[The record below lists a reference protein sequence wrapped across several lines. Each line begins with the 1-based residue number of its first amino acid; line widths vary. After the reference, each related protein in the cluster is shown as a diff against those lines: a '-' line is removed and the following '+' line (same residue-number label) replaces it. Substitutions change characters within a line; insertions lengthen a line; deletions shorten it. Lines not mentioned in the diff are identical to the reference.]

1 MKKLLISRILA
12 CLIFL
17 TIWGSKTYAQG
28 STSSI
33 DAGTET
39 FKITSNTR
47 INSQKTEYQYYASAN
62 ISLFIGADEV
72 WKNDEIY
79 SGKYY
84 LSSGGNMGIKQ
95 DGNPKKQTKAG
106 YYKAE
111 QTNDNKSAC
120 IALPNTG
127 NYFHFLFHTK
137 GKITLAFNVKY
148 KIDPAKPDEKN
159 QKDLYVAKATNETV
173 TVVEKNNKKNNYYT
187 TRRGITPSSIKVT
200 TTENTETTE
209 TKIDP
214 QESDDNKYFKIRA
227 VGGDHPMVIK
237 FDAEA
242 GDEYCIWMSSAEEFA
257 LGGFTFNVD
266 DSQRFTPWTPVVHR
280 QIEFG
285 KSPKDMEN
293 ADAKAPSGVEDI
305 TFMYGGW
312 TNHTNAV
319 KAATWNADNSTW
331 GFNDNGTENTTY
343 TIDGNEKTDEW
354 AKVKAESETTEKLVT
369 LDGYGK
375 FTAGC
380 GQVPT
385 DQYGN
390 AYNPPATSAAP
401 SVANIPCRGTYYK
414 FEPAKD
420 GTLNV
425 YVRQAAN
432 SPLYLVDETG
442 KPQKSID
449 YKAGNDATFTEG
461 ADASYTINKLAA
473 CRYGFDVKAGKT
485 YVLFQNNA
493 TLGFYGFTF
502 GASSTEATNVSISQT
517 NGYTYEAKNNAT
529 VTLTKPLTANVWNT
543 ICLPFSMT
551 EQQVRN
557 AFGENARIA
566 EFKKVEESGNKEVAL
581 FGMHYYQL
589 ITAGKPCL
597 IKPSKVSDNYT
608 ITGVTIDAK
617 EALTVTDSN
626 KKFDFVGT
634 YATTSMPVN
643 SHFLGSNNGKLYYI
657 TAAKDISGLK
667 AFLKPAENNS
677 GAKLS
682 IAFDSTD
689 NDQDNNT
696 TGIEAIKDYTDQDAA
711 NSSANKGIYNINGQF
726 MGTNP
731 AILPQGI
738 YVKNG
743 KKFIVK

>member
-1 MKKLLISRILA
+1 MKRLLTSRILA

-28 STSSI
+28 GISSHT
-33 DAGTET
+33 AGTET

-47 INSQKTEYQYYASAN
+47 INSQSTEYQYYASAN
-62 ISLFIGADEV
+62 ISLFIGAKEV
-72 WKNDEIY
+72 WKEPKLIGD
-79 SGKYY
+79 SYY
-84 LSSGGNMGIKQ
+84 LSSKGNPGIK
-95 DGNPKKQTKAG
+95 P
-106 YYKAE
+106 
-111 QTNDNKSAC
+111 NDNAGKQIDAEFKGSQNC

-137 GKITLAFNVKY
+137 GKIILAFNVNYANPGNKY
-148 KIDPAKPDEKN
+148 
-159 QKDLYVAKATNETV
+159 LYVEKATNETV
-173 TVVEKNNKKNNYYT
+173 TIVDNNKNYT
-187 TRRGITPSSIKVT
+187 TTKGITTANTKATST
-200 TTENTETTE
+200 TTGITIT
-209 TKIDP
+209 DL
-214 QESDDNKYFKIRA
+214 QSGDNRYF
-227 VGGDHPMVIK
+227 MVNAPAGNNSLIIEIV
-237 FDAEA
+237 AEA
-242 GDEYCIWMSSAEEFA
+242 GEEYYIWMPSAENFA
-257 LGGFTFNVD
+257 LGGFTFDVD
-266 DSQRFTPWTPVVHR
+266 ESQRFTPWTPVVHR

-293 ADAKAPSGVEDI
+293 ADRNAPSGVEDI

-312 TNHTNAV
+312 TNHPNAV
-319 KAATWNADNSTW
+319 KAATWDEANKTW
-331 GFNDNGTENTTY
+331 GFNDNGTKNTKY
-343 TIDGNEKTDEW
+343 TINDNEKTDKWED
-354 AKVKAESETTEKLVT
+354 VKAESATTEQLFT
-369 LDGYGK
+369 LDGYAK

-390 AYNPPATSAAP
+390 IYTPTTSAAP

-432 SPLYLVDETG
+432 SPLFLVDETG

-449 YKAGNDATFTEG
+449 YKAGNDANFTEG
-461 ADASYTINKLAA
+461 NDASYSIDKLAA
-473 CRYGFDVKAGKT
+473 CRYGFEVQAGKT

-493 TLGFYGFTF
+493 MLGFYGFTF
-502 GASSTEATNVSISQT
+502 GASSTEATNVSISQKD
-517 NGYTYEAKNNAT
+517 GYTYEVKNNAT
-529 VTLTKPLTANVWNT
+529 VTLTKPLQANVWNA

-566 EFKKVEESGNKEVAL
+566 EFKKVDESGKKAVAS

-597 IKPSKVSDNYT
+597 IKPSQVNENDTYT
-608 ITGVTIDAK
+608 IKGVTIDA
-617 EALTVTDSN
+617 EQALTIADSN

-634 YATTSMPVN
+634 YAPTTMPAN
-643 SHFLGSNNGKLYYI
+643 SHFLGSNDGKLYYI
-657 TAAKDISGLK
+657 TADKEISGLK
-667 AFLKPAENNS
+667 AFFQPVSTSN
-677 GAKLS
+677 AKLS

-689 NDQDNNT
+689 NDFDNNT
-696 TGIEAIKDYTDQDAA
+696 TGIEAIKDYMDQDAA

>member
-1 MKKLLISRILA
+1 MKRLFTSRILT

-28 STSSI
+28 SISSYT
-33 DAGTET
+33 AGTET
-39 FKITSNTR
+39 FEITSNTR
-47 INSQKTEYQYYASAN
+47 IPKQSTEYQYYASAN

-72 WKNDEIY
+72 WKNDEI

-84 LSSGGNMGIKQ
+84 LSSGGNMGIRQ
-95 DGNPKKQTKAG
+95 DENPKKQTDAG
-106 YYKAE
+106 FYDAVDTK
-111 QTNDNKSAC
+111 DKSAC

-137 GKITLAFNVKY
+137 GKIKLAFNVKY
-148 KIDPAKPDEKN
+148 KFDPTKPDEIN
-159 QKDLYVAKATNETV
+159 QKYLYVEKATNETV
-173 TVVEKNNKKNNYYT
+173 TVIKKGKNYT
-187 TRRGITPSSIKVT
+187 TRRGITPSSINVT
-200 TTENTETTE
+200 ATTTE
-209 TKIDP
+209 TKIEP
-214 QESDDNKYFKIRA
+214 LESDDNKYFKIRA
-227 VGGDHPMVIK
+227 VGGDHPMEIE

-242 GDEYCIWMSSAEEFA
+242 DDEYCIWMSSAEEFA
-257 LGGFTFNVD
+257 LGGFTFKVD

-280 QIEFG
+280 QIESG

-293 ADAKAPSGVEDI
+293 ADRNAPSGVEDI

-312 TNHTNAV
+312 TNHPNAV
-319 KAATWNADNSTW
+319 KAATWDEANKTW
-331 GFNDNGTENTTY
+331 GFNDNGTKNTKY
-343 TIDGNEKTDEW
+343 TINDNEKTDKWED
-354 AKVKAESETTEKLVT
+354 VKAESATTEQLFT
-369 LDGYGK
+369 LDGYAK

-390 AYNPPATSAAP
+390 IYTPTTSAVP

-432 SPLYLVDETG
+432 SPLFLVDETG

-449 YKAGNDATFTEG
+449 YKAGNDAKFTEG
-461 ADASYTINKLAA
+461 TDASYIIDKLAA
-473 CRYGFDVKAGKT
+473 CRYGFEVQAGKT

-493 TLGFYGFTF
+493 MLGFYGFTF
-502 GASSTEATNVSISQT
+502 GASSTEETNVSISQAD
-517 NGYTYEAKNNAT
+517 GYTYEAKNNAT
-529 VTLTKPLTANVWNT
+529 VTLTKPLKANVWNA

-551 EQQVRN
+551 EQQVRS
-557 AFGENARIA
+557 AFGEDTRIA
-566 EFKKVEESGNKEVAL
+566 EFKKVDESGKKTVAS

-597 IKPSKVSDNYT
+597 IKPSRVNENDTYT
-608 ITGVTIDAK
+608 IKGVTIDAEK
-617 EALTVTDSN
+617 ALTIADYN
-626 KKFDFVGT
+626 NLFDFVGT
-634 YATTSMPVN
+634 YARTTMPVN
-643 SHFLGSNNGKLYYI
+643 SHFLGSNDGKLYYI
-657 TAAKDISGLK
+657 TADKEISGLK
-667 AFLKPAENNS
+667 AFFQPVSTSN
-677 GAKLS
+677 AKLS

-689 NDQDNNT
+689 NDFDNNT
-696 TGIEAIKDYTDQDAA
+696 TGIEAIKDYMDQDAA

>member
-1 MKKLLISRILA
+1 MKRLLTSRILA

-28 STSSI
+28 SISSYT
-33 DAGTET
+33 AGTET
-39 FKITSNTR
+39 FEITSNTS
-47 INSQKTEYQYYASAN
+47 IPKQSTEYQYYASAN

-72 WKNDEIY
+72 WEDPKPIG
-79 SGKYY
+79 GKYY
-84 LSSGGNMGIKQ
+84 LHSQGGPGILPDGSSNKNQ
-95 DGNPKKQTKAG
+95 KDAG
-106 YYKAE
+106 YYEAKN
-111 QTNDNKSAC
+111 TTGNSAC

-137 GKITLAFNVKY
+137 GKIKLAFNVNYANPGNKY
-148 KIDPAKPDEKN
+148 LYIEKP
-159 QKDLYVAKATNETV
+159 T
-173 TVVEKNNKKNNYYT
+173 KNNVTLTNKGNNNTTYT
-187 TRRGITPSSIKVT
+187 TKIGISSEKTQVSSIGT
-200 TTENTETTE
+200 TITEL
-209 TKIDP
+209 
-214 QESDDNKYFKIRA
+214 QSGGDNRYFKINA
-227 VGGDHPMVIK
+227 SAGDHSMDIVI
-237 FDAEA
+237 DAEA
-242 GDEYCIWMSSAEEFA
+242 GEEYYIWMYKAEEFA
-257 LGGFTFNVD
+257 LGGFTFEVD
-266 DSQRFTPWTPVVHR
+266 DSQRFTPWKPVVHR
-280 QIEFG
+280 QIEYG
-285 KSPKDMEN
+285 RSPENMKD
-293 ADAKAPSGVEDI
+293 ADANAPSGVEDI

-312 TNHTNAV
+312 TNHPNAV
-319 KAATWNADNSTW
+319 KAATWDEVKKTW
-331 GFNDNGTENTTY
+331 GFNDNGNENTKY
-343 TIDGNEKTDEW
+343 TINGNEKTDNWEE
-354 AKVKAESETTEKLVT
+354 VKAESETTEKLVT

-390 AYNPPATSAAP
+390 AYTPTTSAAP

-432 SPLYLVDETG
+432 NPLFLVDETG

-449 YKAGNDATFTEG
+449 YKAGNDANFTEG
-461 ADASYTINKLAA
+461 NDASYTIDKLAA
-473 CRYGFDVKAGKT
+473 CRYGFNVQAGKT
-485 YVLFQNNA
+485 YVLFQNNE

-502 GASSTEATNVSISQT
+502 GASSTEETNVSISQT
-517 NGYTYEAKNNAT
+517 DGYKYEAKNNAT
-529 VTLTKPLTANVWNT
+529 VTLTKPLTANVWNA

-557 AFGENARIA
+557 AFGKEARIA
-566 EFKKVEESGNKEVAL
+566 EFKKVDESGKKAVAS

-597 IKPSKVSDNYT
+597 IKPSQVNENDTYT
-608 ITGVTIDAK
+608 IKGVTIDA
-617 EALTVTDSN
+617 ENALTIADSN
-626 KKFDFVGT
+626 KKFNFVGT
-634 YATTSMPVN
+634 YAPTTMPVN
-643 SHFLGSNNGKLYYI
+643 SHFLGSNDGKLYYI
-657 TAAKDISGLK
+657 TADKDISGLK
-667 AFLKPAENNS
+667 AFFKPVSTSN
-677 GAKLS
+677 AKLS

-689 NDQDNNT
+689 NDFDNNT
-696 TGIEAIKDYTDQDAA
+696 TGIEAIKDYMDQDAA

>member
-1 MKKLLISRILA
+1 MKRLLTTSRILA

-17 TIWGSKTYAQG
+17 TIWGSKTYAQ
-28 STSSI
+28 SSI
-33 DAGTET
+33 SSYTAGTET
-39 FKITSNTR
+39 FEITSNTS
-47 INSQKTEYQYYASAN
+47 IPKQSTEYQYYASAN

-72 WKNDEIY
+72 WENDEIN
-79 SGKYY
+79 SKYY
-84 LSSGGNMGIKQ
+84 LSSGGNMGIRQ
-95 DGNPKKQTKAG
+95 DINPKKQTDAG
-106 YYKAE
+106 YYGAE
-111 QTNDNKSAC
+111 DTKENLAC

-137 GKITLAFNVKY
+137 GKIRLAFNVKY
-148 KIDPAKPDEKN
+148 KINPAKPDEIN
-159 QKDLYVAKATNETV
+159 QKNLYVAKATTKPV
-173 TVVEKNNKKNNYYT
+173 TVVYKGNDYT

-200 TTENTETTE
+200 TTENTETTG
-209 TKIDP
+209 TKIEP
-214 QESDDNKYFKIRA
+214 QKSDDNKYFKIRA
-227 VGGDHPMVIK
+227 VGGYHPMDIE

-257 LGGFTFNVD
+257 LGGFTFDVD
-266 DSQRFTPWTPVVHR
+266 ESQLFTPWKPVVHR
-280 QIEFG
+280 QIEFE
-285 KSPKDMEN
+285 KSPENMKD

-312 TNHTNAV
+312 TNHPNAV
-319 KAATWNADNSTW
+319 KAATWDANNKTW
-331 GFNDNGTENTTY
+331 GFNDNGTDKTTY
-343 TIDGNEKTDEW
+343 TINNEKKIDKWEE
-354 AKVKAESETTEKLVT
+354 VKAESETTEHLVT
-369 LDGYGK
+369 LDSYAK

-390 AYNPPATSAAP
+390 AYTPATSAAP
-401 SVANIPCRGTYYK
+401 NVANIPCRGTYYK

-449 YKAGNDATFTEG
+449 YKAGNDAKFTEG
-461 ADASYTINKLAA
+461 TDASYIIDKLAA

-485 YVLFQNNA
+485 YVLFQNNE

-502 GASSTEATNVSISQT
+502 GASSTEATYVSISQN

-529 VTLTKPLTANVWNT
+529 VTLIKPLKANVWNA

-557 AFGENARIA
+557 AFGEDVRIA
-566 EFKKVEESGNKEVAL
+566 EFKKTDESNKKAVAS

-597 IKPSKVSDNYT
+597 IKPSQVNNTYT
-608 ITGVTIDAK
+608 IKGVTIDA
-617 EALTVTDSN
+617 EQALTIADSN

-634 YATTSMPVN
+634 YAPTTMPAN
-643 SHFLGSNNGKLYYI
+643 SHFLGSNDGKLYYI
-657 TAAKDISGLK
+657 TADKEISGLK
-667 AFLKPAENNS
+667 AFFQPVSTSN
-677 GAKLS
+677 AKLS

-689 NDQDNNT
+689 NDFDNNT
-696 TGIEAIKDYTDQDAA
+696 TGIEAIKDYTEQDAA

>member
-1 MKKLLISRILA
+1 MKRLLTTSRILA

-28 STSSI
+28 STSSY

-39 FKITSNTR
+39 FEITSNTK
-47 INSQKTEYQYYASAN
+47 INSGKTEYQYYASAN

-72 WKNDEIY
+72 WKNEQIF

-84 LSSGGNMGIKQ
+84 LSSGGNMGIRQ
-95 DGNPKKQTKAG
+95 DGNPKRQTDAG
-106 YYKAE
+106 YYEAE
-111 QTNDNKSAC
+111 KTTGNSAC

-137 GKITLAFNVKY
+137 GKIKLAFNVKY
-148 KIDPAKPDEKN
+148 KFDSTKPDEIN
-159 QKDLYVAKATNETV
+159 QKYLYVEKATNEAV
-173 TVVEKNNKKNNYYT
+173 TVYDKNKKNTYT
-187 TRRGITPSSIKVT
+187 TRRGKTPTSINVTAT
-200 TTENTETTE
+200 TTETTTETTIE
-209 TKIDP
+209 P
-214 QESDDNKYFKIRA
+214 QESGDNKYFKIIG
-227 VGGDHPMVIK
+227 VGGDHPMVIE

-257 LGGFTFNVD
+257 LGGFTFEVD
-266 DSQRFTPWTPVVHR
+266 DSQLFTPWKPVVHR

-285 KSPKDMEN
+285 KSPKEMEIEDGN
-293 ADAKAPSGVEDI
+293 APSGVEDI

-312 TNHTNAV
+312 TNHPNAV
-319 KAATWNADNSTW
+319 KAATWDANNKTW
-331 GFNDNGTENTTY
+331 GFNDNGTDKTTY
-343 TIDGNEKTDEW
+343 TINNEKKIDKWEE
-354 AKVKAESETTEKLVT
+354 VKAESETTEHLVT
-369 LDGYGK
+369 LDGYAK
-375 FTAGC
+375 FTPGC

-390 AYNPPATSAAP
+390 TYDPTTTSSAVP

-425 YVRQAAN
+425 YVRQAAD

-442 KPQKSID
+442 KPQKSTD

-461 ADASYTINKLAA
+461 TDASYVINKLAA

-485 YVLFQNNA
+485 YVLFQNNE

-502 GASSTEATNVSISQT
+502 GASSTEATNVSISQN

-529 VTLTKPLTANVWNT
+529 VTLTKPLKAGVWNA

-557 AFGENARIA
+557 AFGEKVRIA
-566 EFKKVEESGNKEVAL
+566 EFKKVDESGKKAVAS

-597 IKPSKVSDNYT
+597 IKPSQVSDTYT
-608 ITGVTIDAK
+608 ISGVTIDAEK
-617 EALTVTDSN
+617 ALTIVDSN

-643 SHFLGSNNGKLYYI
+643 SHFLGSNDGKLYYI
-657 TAAKDISGLK
+657 TANKEISGLK

-682 IAFDSTD
+682 IAFDSTV

-696 TGIEAIKDYTDQDAA
+696 TGIEAIKDYTEQDAA

-743 KKFIVK
+743 KKFIIK

>member
-1 MKKLLISRILA
+1 MKRLLTTSRILA

-17 TIWGSKTYAQG
+17 TILGSKTYAQG
-28 STSSI
+28 SISSYT
-33 DAGTET
+33 AGTET
-39 FKITSNTR
+39 FEITSNTS
-47 INSQKTEYQYYASAN
+47 IPKQSTEYQYYASAN
-62 ISLFIGADEV
+62 ISLFIGANEV
-72 WKNDEIY
+72 WEDPKPIG
-79 SGKYY
+79 GKYY
-84 LSSGGNMGIKQ
+84 LNSQGNPGIQQ
-95 DGNPKKQTKAG
+95 DGSSNNNQQIDAGFDKTK
-106 YYKAE
+106 
-111 QTNDNKSAC
+111 SC

-137 GKITLAFNVKY
+137 GKIKLAFNVNYANQTNKY
-148 KIDPAKPDEKN
+148 LYIEKP
-159 QKDLYVAKATNETV
+159 T
-173 TVVEKNNKKNNYYT
+173 KNNVTLTNKGNNYT
-187 TRRGITPSSIKVT
+187 TKIGISSEKTKVT
-200 TTENTETTE
+200 STGTTITE
-209 TKIDP
+209 P
-214 QESDDNKYFKIRA
+214 QSGDNRYFKINA
-227 VGGDHPMVIK
+227 SAGDHSILIEI
-237 FDAEA
+237 DAEA
-242 GDEYCIWMSSAEEFA
+242 GEEYYIWMYKAEKFA
-257 LGGFTFNVD
+257 LGGFTFDVD
-266 DSQRFTPWTPVVHR
+266 ESQLFTPWKPVVHR
-280 QIEFG
+280 QIEYG
-285 KSPKDMEN
+285 KSPANMKN
-293 ADAKAPSGVEDI
+293 ADGNAPSGVKDI

-312 TNHTNAV
+312 TNHPNAV
-319 KAATWNADNSTW
+319 RAATWDEANKTW
-331 GFNDNGTENTTY
+331 GFNDNGTDNTKY
-343 TIDGNEKTDEW
+343 TINGNEKTDNWEE
-354 AKVKAESETTEKLVT
+354 VKAESETTDKLVT
-369 LDGYGK
+369 LDGYTK
-375 FTAGC
+375 FTSGC

-385 DQYGN
+385 DQYGK
-390 AYNPPATSAAP
+390 AFDPTQTSSATP

-425 YVRQAAN
+425 YVRQAAD

-449 YKAGNDATFTEG
+449 YKAGNDATFKEG
-461 ADASYTINKLAA
+461 TDASYTINKLAA

-485 YVLFQNNA
+485 YVLFQNNE

-502 GASSTEATNVSISQT
+502 GASSTEATNVSISQN
-517 NGYTYEAKNNAT
+517 NGYTYEAKNNAK
-529 VTLTKPLTANVWNT
+529 VTLTKPLKANEWNA

-557 AFGENARIA
+557 AFGEDARIA
-566 EFKKVEESGNKEVAL
+566 EFKKVEESGKKDVAL

-608 ITGVTIDAK
+608 ITGVTIDTEK
-617 EALTVTDSN
+617 ALTVTDSN

-634 YATTSMPVN
+634 YAPTTMPTN
-643 SHFLGSNNGKLYYI
+643 SHFLGSNDGKLYYI
-657 TAAKDISGLK
+657 TTAKNISGLK
-667 AFLKPAENNS
+667 AFLKPVENNS

-682 IAFDSTD
+682 IAFDSTV

-696 TGIEAIKDYTDQDAA
+696 TGIEAIKDYTEQDAA

>member
-1 MKKLLISRILA
+1 MKRLFTSRILA

-28 STSSI
+28 SISSYT
-33 DAGTET
+33 AGTET
-39 FKITSNTR
+39 FEITSNTK
-47 INSQKTEYQYYASAN
+47 INSQETEYQYYASAN
-62 ISLFIGADEV
+62 ISLFIGAKEV
-72 WKNDEIY
+72 WKEPKKIGD
-79 SGKYY
+79 SYY
-84 LSSGGNMGIKQ
+84 LSSKGNPGIKP
-95 DGNPKKQTKAG
+95 DDNGKEID
-106 YYKAE
+106 AE
-111 QTNDNKSAC
+111 FKESQNC

-137 GKITLAFNVKY
+137 GNIKLAFNVKY
-148 KIDPAKPDEKN
+148 AKAGNKY
-159 QKDLYVAKATNETV
+159 LYVEKATNETV
-173 TVVEKNNKKNNYYT
+173 TIVDNNNNYT
-187 TRRGITPSSIKVT
+187 TTKGITTSPEKTKASPT
-200 TTENTETTE
+200 TSGITITNVRSENNRYFQVNA
-209 TKIDP
+209 P
-214 QESDDNKYFKIRA
+214 VGDNSLLIE
-227 VGGDHPMVIK
+227 I
-237 FDAEA
+237 DAEA
-242 GDEYCIWMSSAEEFA
+242 GEEYYIWMPSAENFA
-257 LGGFTFNVD
+257 LGGFTFDVD
-266 DSQRFTPWTPVVHR
+266 KSQLFTPWKPVVHR
-280 QIEFG
+280 QIEYG
-285 KSPKDMEN
+285 KSPENMKD

-319 KAATWNADNSTW
+319 EAATWNDTKKTW
-331 GFNDNGTENTTY
+331 GFNENGTANTTY
-343 TIDGNEKTDEW
+343 TINNEQKIDKWET
-354 AKVKAESETTEKLVT
+354 VKAESETTT

-385 DQYGN
+385 DQYGK
-390 AYNPPATSAAP
+390 AFNPTRTSSTVP

-425 YVRQAAN
+425 YVRQAAD
-432 SPLYLVDETG
+432 SPLFLVDETG
-442 KPQKSID
+442 KPQKSTD
-449 YKAGNDATFTEG
+449 YKAGNDAKFTEG
-461 ADASYTINKLAA
+461 SDASYTIDKLAA

-485 YVLFQNNA
+485 YVLFQNNE

-502 GASSTEATNVSISQT
+502 GASSTEATNVSISQKN

-529 VTLTKPLTANVWNT
+529 VTLTKPLKEKVWNA

-557 AFGENARIA
+557 AFGEDARIA
-566 EFKKVEESGNKEVAL
+566 EFKKVEESGKKAL

-597 IKPSKVSDNYT
+597 IKPSRVNENDTYT
-608 ITGVTIDAK
+608 IKGVTIDAEK
-617 EALTVTDSN
+617 ALTIADYN
-626 KKFDFVGT
+626 NLFDFVGT
-634 YATTSMPVN
+634 YARTTMPVN
-643 SHFLGSNNGKLYYI
+643 SHFLGSNDGKLYYI
-657 TAAKDISGLK
+657 TANKEISGLK
-667 AFLKPAENNS
+667 AFFQPVSTSN
-677 GAKLS
+677 AKLS

-689 NDQDNNT
+689 NDFDNNT
-696 TGIEAIKDYTDQDAA
+696 TGIEAIKDYMDQDAA

>member
-1 MKKLLISRILA
+1 MKRLLTSRILT

-17 TIWGSKTYAQG
+17 TIWGSKTYAQ
-28 STSSI
+28 SSNI
-33 DAGTET
+33 AGTET
-39 FKITSNTR
+39 FEITSSTK
-47 INSQKTEYQYYASAN
+47 IPKQSTEYQYYASAN

-72 WKNDEIY
+72 WKNEEIF

-95 DGNPKKQTKAG
+95 DKDQNKQTDAG

-111 QTNDNKSAC
+111 KTTGNSAC

-137 GKITLAFNVKY
+137 GKIKLAFNAKY
-148 KIDPAKPDEKN
+148 KFNPAKPDEINRKY
-159 QKDLYVAKATNETV
+159 LYVEKATNEPV
-173 TVVEKNNKKNNYYT
+173 TVVDKKNNYYT

-200 TTENTETTE
+200 ATTETTIE
-209 TKIDP
+209 P
-214 QESDDNKYFKIRA
+214 QESGDNKYFKIIG
-227 VGGDHPMVIK
+227 VGGDHPMVIE

-257 LGGFTFNVD
+257 LGGFTFDVD
-266 DSQRFTPWTPVVHR
+266 ESQLFTPWKPVVHR
-280 QIEFG
+280 QIEYG
-285 KSPKDMEN
+285 KSPANMKN
-293 ADAKAPSGVEDI
+293 ADGNAPSGVKDI

-312 TNHTNAV
+312 TNHPNAV
-319 KAATWNADNSTW
+319 RAATWDEANKTW
-331 GFNDNGTENTTY
+331 GFNDNGTDNTKY
-343 TIDGNEKTDEW
+343 TINGNEKTDNWEE
-354 AKVKAESETTEKLVT
+354 VKAESETTDKLVT
-369 LDGYGK
+369 LDGYTK
-375 FTAGC
+375 FTSGC

-385 DQYGN
+385 DQYGK
-390 AYNPPATSAAP
+390 AFDPTQTSSATP

-449 YKAGNDATFTEG
+449 YKAGNDAKFTEG
-461 ADASYTINKLAA
+461 TDASYIIDKLAA
-473 CRYGFDVKAGKT
+473 CRYGFEVQAGKT
-485 YVLFQNNA
+485 YVLFQNNEM
-493 TLGFYGFTF
+493 LGFYGFTF
-502 GASSTEATNVSISQT
+502 GASSTEETTVSISQT
-517 NGYTYEAKNNAT
+517 DGYIYEAKNNAT
-529 VTLTKPLTANVWNT
+529 VTLTKPLQANVWNA

-557 AFGENARIA
+557 AFGKDARIA
-566 EFKKVEESGNKEVAL
+566 EFKKVEESGKKDVAL

-597 IKPSKVSDNYT
+597 IKPSQVSETYT
-608 ITGVTIDAK
+608 IKGVTIDA
-617 EALTVTDSN
+617 EQAMTIADSN

-634 YATTSMPVN
+634 YAPTTMPVN
-643 SHFLGSNNGKLYYI
+643 SHFLGSNDGKLYYI
-657 TAAKDISGLK
+657 TANKEISGLK
-667 AFLKPAENNS
+667 AFFQPVSTSN
-677 GAKLS
+677 AKLS

-689 NDQDNNT
+689 NDFDNNT
-696 TGIEAIKDYTDQDAA
+696 TGIEAIKDYMDQDAA

>member
-1 MKKLLISRILA
+1 MKRLFTSRILA

-17 TIWGSKTYAQG
+17 TIWGSKTYAQE
-28 STSSI
+28 
-33 DAGTET
+33 AGTET
-39 FKITSNTR
+39 FEITSNTK
-47 INSQKTEYQYYASAN
+47 INSQETEYQYYASAN

-72 WKNDEIY
+72 WENDKIN
-79 SGKYY
+79 SKYY

-95 DGNPKKQTKAG
+95 DGKPTKQTDAG
-106 YYKAE
+106 YYGAE
-111 QTNDNKSAC
+111 DTKEKLAC

-137 GKITLAFNVKY
+137 GHIKLAFNAKY
-148 KIDPAKPDEKN
+148 KKDTSTKKN
-159 QKDLYVAKATNETV
+159 KKNLYVAKATNNTV
-173 TVVEKNNKKNNYYT
+173 TVIDDANNNYT
-187 TRRGITPSSIKVT
+187 TRRGITPSNISVT
-200 TTENTETTE
+200 TTEITATTGTEI
-209 TKIDP
+209 KP
-214 QESDDNKYFKIRA
+214 QESGANQYFKISA
-227 VGGDHPMVIK
+227 YGGDHPMVIE

-242 GDEYCIWMSSAEEFA
+242 GDEYCIWMSSAENFA
-257 LGGFTFNVD
+257 LGGFTFDVD
-266 DSQRFTPWTPVVHR
+266 KSQLFTPWKPVVHR
-280 QIEFG
+280 QIEFE
-285 KSPKDMEN
+285 KSPENMKD
-293 ADAKAPSGVEDI
+293 ADGTAPSGVEDI

-319 KAATWNADNSTW
+319 KAATWDAIKRTW
-331 GFNDNGTENTTY
+331 GFNDNGNENTTSY
-343 TIDGNEKTDEW
+343 TINNEQKIDKWET
-354 AKVKAESETTEKLVT
+354 VKAESETTEKLVT

-385 DQYGN
+385 DQYGKT
-390 AYNPPATSAAP
+390 YTPATSAVP

-432 SPLYLVDETG
+432 NHPLFLVDETG
-442 KPQKSID
+442 KPQESTD
-449 YKAGNDATFTEG
+449 YKAGNDAKFTKG
-461 ADASYTINKLAA
+461 SDASYTIDKLAA
-473 CRYGFDVKAGKT
+473 CRYGFNVKAGKT
-485 YVLFQNNA
+485 YVLFQNNE

-502 GASSTEATNVSISQT
+502 GASSTEATNVIISQT

-529 VTLTKPLTANVWNT
+529 VTLTKPLKKDVWNA

-557 AFGENARIA
+557 AFGKDARIA
-566 EFKKVEESGNKEVAL
+566 EFKKVDKDKDVAL

-597 IKPSKVSDNYT
+597 IKPSQVSNTYT
-608 ITGVTIDAK
+608 IQGVTIDA
-617 EALTVTDSN
+617 ENALTVTDSN

-643 SHFLGSNNGKLYYI
+643 SHFLGSNDGKLYYI
-657 TAAKDISGLK
+657 TTAKNISGLK
-667 AFLKPAENNS
+667 AFLKPVENNPA

-711 NSSANKGIYNINGQF
+711 NSPVNKGIYNINGQF

>member
-1 MKKLLISRILA
+1 MKRLFTSRILA

-28 STSSI
+28 STSSY

-39 FKITSNTR
+39 FEITSNTK
-47 INSQKTEYQYYASAN
+47 INSQSTEYQYYASAN
-62 ISLFIGADEV
+62 ISLFIGAKEV
-72 WKNDEIY
+72 WKEPIKIGD
-79 SGKYY
+79 SDY
-84 LSSGGNMGIKQ
+84 LSSKGNPGIKPN
-95 DGNPKKQTKAG
+95 DGAGKQIDAE
-106 YYKAE
+106 YKGS
-111 QTNDNKSAC
+111 QNC

-137 GKITLAFNVKY
+137 GKITLDFNVNYSNETTKS
-148 KIDPAKPDEKN
+148 
-159 QKDLYVAKATNETV
+159 LYVEKATNEPV
-173 TVVEKNNKKNNYYT
+173 TVAQNNKDYT
-187 TRRGITPSSIKVT
+187 TTKGITTEKTEASLT
-200 TTENTETTE
+200 TTGTNISATN
-209 TKIDP
+209 K
-214 QESDDNKYFKIRA
+214 DDNRYFKVHAPAGNNSLI
-227 VGGDHPMVIK
+227 IK
-237 FDAEA
+237 IDAEA
-242 GDEYCIWMSSAEEFA
+242 GEEYYIWMPSAEEFA
-257 LGGFTFNVD
+257 LGGFTFEVD
-266 DSQRFTPWTPVVHR
+266 KTQLFTPWKPVVHR
-280 QIEFG
+280 QIEYG
-285 KSPKDMEN
+285 KSPEDMKD
-293 ADAKAPSGVEDI
+293 ADANAPSGVEDI

-312 TNHTNAV
+312 TNHPNAV
-319 KAATWNADNSTW
+319 KAATWDANNKTW
-331 GFNDNGTENTTY
+331 GFNDNGTDKTTY
-343 TIDGNEKTDEW
+343 TINNEKKIDKWEE
-354 AKVKAESETTEKLVT
+354 VKAESETTEHLVT
-369 LDGYGK
+369 LDSYAK

-390 AYNPPATSAAP
+390 AYTPATSAAP

-420 GTLNV
+420 GTLNI
-425 YVRQAAN
+425 YVRQAAD

-449 YKAGNDATFTEG
+449 YKAGNDATFKEG
-461 ADASYTINKLAA
+461 TDASYTINKLAA

-485 YVLFQNNA
+485 YVLFQNNE

-502 GASSTEATNVSISQT
+502 GASSTEATNVSISQN
-517 NGYTYEAKNNAT
+517 NGYTYEAKNNAK
-529 VTLTKPLTANVWNT
+529 VTLTKPLKANVWNA

-557 AFGENARIA
+557 AFGEDARIA
-566 EFKKVEESGNKEVAL
+566 EFKKVDESGKKAVAS

-597 IKPSKVSDNYT
+597 IKPSLVNDTYT
-608 ITGVTIDAK
+608 IKGVTIDA
-617 EALTVTDSN
+617 EQALTIADSN

-634 YATTSMPVN
+634 YAPTIMPAN
-643 SHFLGSNNGKLYYI
+643 SHFLGSNDGKLYYI
-657 TAAKDISGLK
+657 TANKEISGLK

-682 IAFDSTD
+682 IAFDSTV

-696 TGIEAIKDYTDQDAA
+696 TGIEAIKDYTEQDAA

>member
-1 MKKLLISRILA
+1 MKRLLTSRILA

-17 TIWGSKTYAQG
+17 TIWESKTYAQG
-28 STSSI
+28 SISSYI
-33 DAGTET
+33 AGTET
-39 FKITSNTR
+39 FEITSNTS
-47 INSQKTEYQYYASAN
+47 IPKQSTEYQYYASAN

-72 WKNDEIY
+72 WKNEEIF

-95 DGNPKKQTKAG
+95 DKDQNKQTDAG

-111 QTNDNKSAC
+111 KTTGNSAC

-137 GKITLAFNVKY
+137 GKIKLAFNVKY
-148 KIDPAKPDEKN
+148 KLNPAKPDEINRKY
-159 QKDLYVAKATNETV
+159 LYVEKATNEPV
-173 TVVEKNNKKNNYYT
+173 TVVYKKNEYT
-187 TRRGITPSSIKVT
+187 TRRGITPSSINVT
-200 TTENTETTE
+200 ATTETTIE
-209 TKIDP
+209 P
-214 QESDDNKYFKIRA
+214 QESGENKYFKIIG
-227 VGGDHPMVIK
+227 VGGDHPMVIE

-257 LGGFTFNVD
+257 LGGFTFDVD
-266 DSQRFTPWTPVVHR
+266 DSQLFTPWKPVVHR

-293 ADAKAPSGVEDI
+293 ADRNAPSGVEDI

-312 TNHTNAV
+312 TNHPNAV
-319 KAATWNADNSTW
+319 KAATWDEANKTW
-331 GFNDNGTENTTY
+331 GFNDNGTKNTKY
-343 TIDGNEKTDEW
+343 TINDNEKTDKWED
-354 AKVKAESETTEKLVT
+354 VKAESATTEQLFT
-369 LDGYGK
+369 LDGYAK
-375 FTAGC
+375 FTPGC

-390 AYNPPATSAAP
+390 NYTPTTSAVP

-432 SPLYLVDETG
+432 SPLFLVDETG

-461 ADASYTINKLAA
+461 TDASYSIDKLAA
-473 CRYGFDVKAGKT
+473 CRYGFEVQAGKT
-485 YVLFQNNA
+485 YVLFQNNEM
-493 TLGFYGFTF
+493 LGFYGFTF
-502 GASSTEATNVSISQT
+502 GASSTAETPVSISQT
-517 NGYTYEAKNNAT
+517 DGYIYEAKNNAT
-529 VTLTKPLTANVWNT
+529 VTLTKPLQANVWNA

-557 AFGENARIA
+557 AFGKDARIA
-566 EFKKVEESGNKEVAL
+566 EFKKVDESGKKAVAS

-597 IKPSKVSDNYT
+597 IKPSQINDTYT
-608 ITGVTIDAK
+608 IKGVTIDAEK
-617 EALTVTDSN
+617 ALTIADSN

-634 YATTSMPVN
+634 YVSTTMPVN
-643 SHFLGSNNGKLYYI
+643 SHFLGSNDGKLYYI
-657 TAAKDISGLK
+657 TANKEISGLK
-667 AFLKPAENNS
+667 AFFQPVSTSN
-677 GAKLS
+677 AKLS

-689 NDQDNNT
+689 NDFDNNT
-696 TGIEAIKDYTDQDAA
+696 TGIEAIKDYMDQDAA

>member
-1 MKKLLISRILA
+1 MKRLLTSRILT

-17 TIWGSKTYAQG
+17 TIWESKTYAQG
-28 STSSI
+28 SISSYT
-33 DAGTET
+33 AGTET
-39 FKITSNTR
+39 FEITSNTS
-47 INSQKTEYQYYASAN
+47 IPKQSTEYQYYASAN

-72 WKNDEIY
+72 WKKPKLIG
-79 SGKYY
+79 SKYY
-84 LSSGGNMGIKQ
+84 LSSQGNPGIQQ
-95 DGNPKKQTKAG
+95 DGSSNANQIDAGFDETK
-106 YYKAE
+106 
-111 QTNDNKSAC
+111 SC

-137 GKITLAFNVKY
+137 GKIKLAFNVNYANPGNKY
-148 KIDPAKPDEKN
+148 LYIEKP
-159 QKDLYVAKATNETV
+159 T
-173 TVVEKNNKKNNYYT
+173 KNNVTLTNKGNNYT
-187 TRRGITPSSIKVT
+187 
-200 TTENTETTE
+200 
-209 TKIDP
+209 TKIGISSEKTQVTSTGTTITEP
-214 QESDDNKYFKIRA
+214 QSGDNRYFKINA
-227 VGGDHPMVIK
+227 SAGDHSMVIGI
-237 FDAEA
+237 DAEA
-242 GDEYCIWMSSAEEFA
+242 GEEYYIWMPSSENFA
-257 LGGFTFNVD
+257 LGGFTFDVD
-266 DSQRFTPWTPVVHR
+266 ESQLFTPWKPVVHR
-280 QIEFG
+280 QIEYG
-285 KSPKDMEN
+285 KSPQEMKN
-293 ADAKAPSGVEDI
+293 ADGNAPSGVEDI

-312 TNHTNAV
+312 TNHPNAV
-319 KAATWNADNSTW
+319 KAATWNEANKTW
-331 GFNDNGTENTTY
+331 GFNENGTDNTKY
-343 TIDGNEKTDEW
+343 TINDNEKTDKWED
-354 AKVKAESETTEKLVT
+354 VKAESATTEQLFT
-369 LDGYGK
+369 LDGYAK
-375 FTAGC
+375 FTPGC

-390 AYNPPATSAAP
+390 NYTPTTSAVP

-442 KPQKSID
+442 KSQKSTD

-461 ADASYTINKLAA
+461 TDASYIIDKLAA
-473 CRYGFDVKAGKT
+473 CRYGFEVQAGKT
-485 YVLFQNNA
+485 YVLFQNNE

-502 GASSTEATNVSISQT
+502 GASSTEESKVNISQ
-517 NGYTYEAKNNAT
+517 NDGYTYEAKNNAT
-529 VTLTKPLTANVWNT
+529 VTLTKPLKKDVWNA

-557 AFGENARIA
+557 AFGEDARIA
-566 EFKKVEESGNKEVAL
+566 EFKKVDKDKDVAL

-597 IKPSKVSDNYT
+597 IKPSQVSNTYT
-608 ITGVTIDAK
+608 IQGVTIDA
-617 EALTVTDSN
+617 ENALTVTDSN

-634 YATTSMPVN
+634 YATQEMPVN
-643 SHFLGSNNGKLYYI
+643 SHFLDSNDGKLYYI
-657 TAAKDISGLK
+657 TTAKNISGLK

-726 MGTNP
+726 LGTNP

>member
-1 MKKLLISRILA
+1 MKRLFTSRILA

-28 STSSI
+28 SISSYA
-33 DAGTET
+33 AGTET
-39 FKITSNTR
+39 FEITSNTS
-47 INSQKTEYQYYASAN
+47 IPKQSTEYQYYASAN

-72 WKNDEIY
+72 WKNEEIF

-95 DGNPKKQTKAG
+95 DGNPKKQTDAG
-106 YYKAE
+106 YYEAE
-111 QTNDNKSAC
+111 KTTGSSAC

-137 GKITLAFNVKY
+137 GKIKLAFNVKY
-148 KIDPAKPDEKN
+148 KFNPEKPDEINRKY
-159 QKDLYVAKATNETV
+159 LYVEKATNETV
-173 TVVEKNNKKNNYYT
+173 TVVDKNKKNNYT
-187 TRRGITPSSIKVT
+187 TRRGITPSSINVKAT
-200 TTENTETTE
+200 TTETTIE
-209 TKIDP
+209 P
-214 QESDDNKYFKIRA
+214 QESGDNKYFRIRG
-227 VGGDHPMVIK
+227 VGGDHPMDIE

-257 LGGFTFNVD
+257 LGGFTFDVD
-266 DSQRFTPWTPVVHR
+266 ESQLFTPWKPVVHR
-280 QIEFG
+280 QIEFD
-285 KSPKDMEN
+285 KSPKNMKD
-293 ADAKAPSGVEDI
+293 ADGNAPSGVEDI

-312 TNHTNAV
+312 TNHPNAV
-319 KAATWNADNSTW
+319 KAATWDANNKTW
-331 GFNDNGTENTTY
+331 GFNDNGTDNTTY
-343 TIDGNEKTDEW
+343 TINNEQKIDKWED
-354 AKVKAESETTEKLVT
+354 VKAESETTEKLVT
-369 LDGYGK
+369 LDGYAK

-385 DQYGN
+385 DQYGK
-390 AYNPPATSAAP
+390 AYTPATSAAP
-401 SVANIPCRGTYYK
+401 NVANIPCRGTYYK

-425 YVRQAAN
+425 YVRQADDR
-432 SPLYLVDETG
+432 PLYLVDETG

-449 YKAGNDATFTEG
+449 YKAGNDATFKEG
-461 ADASYTINKLAA
+461 TDASYTINKLAA

-485 YVLFQNNA
+485 YVLFQNNE

-502 GASSTEATNVSISQT
+502 GASSTEATNVSISQN

-529 VTLTKPLTANVWNT
+529 VTLTKPLKANVWNA

-557 AFGENARIA
+557 AFGEDARIA
-566 EFKKVEESGNKEVAL
+566 EFKKVDESGKKAVAS

-597 IKPSKVSDNYT
+597 IKLSQVNENDTYT
-608 ITGVTIDAK
+608 IKGVTIDAEK
-617 EALTVTDSN
+617 ALTIADSN
-626 KKFDFVGT
+626 NLFDFVGT
-634 YATTSMPVN
+634 YAPTIMPAN
-643 SHFLGSNNGKLYYI
+643 SHFLGSNDGKLYYI
-657 TAAKDISGLK
+657 TADKKISGLK
-667 AFLKPAENNS
+667 AFFQPVSTSN
-677 GAKLS
+677 AKLS

-689 NDQDNNT
+689 NDFDNNT
-696 TGIEAIKDYTDQDAA
+696 TGIEAIKDYTEQDAA

>member
-1 MKKLLISRILA
+1 
-12 CLIFL
+12 
-17 TIWGSKTYAQG
+17 
-28 STSSI
+28 
-33 DAGTET
+33 
-39 FKITSNTR
+39 
-47 INSQKTEYQYYASAN
+47 
-62 ISLFIGADEV
+62 
-72 WKNDEIY
+72 
-79 SGKYY
+79 
-84 LSSGGNMGIKQ
+84 
-95 DGNPKKQTKAG
+95 
-106 YYKAE
+106 
-111 QTNDNKSAC
+111 
-120 IALPNTG
+120 
-127 NYFHFLFHTK
+127 
-137 GKITLAFNVKY
+137 
-148 KIDPAKPDEKN
+148 
-159 QKDLYVAKATNETV
+159 
-173 TVVEKNNKKNNYYT
+173 
-187 TRRGITPSSIKVT
+187 
-200 TTENTETTE
+200 
-209 TKIDP
+209 
-214 QESDDNKYFKIRA
+214 
-227 VGGDHPMVIK
+227 MVIEI
-237 FDAEA
+237 DAEA
-242 GDEYCIWMSSAEEFA
+242 GEEYYIWMPSSENFA
-257 LGGFTFNVD
+257 LGGFTFDVD
-266 DSQRFTPWTPVVHR
+266 DSQLFTPWKPVVHR

-285 KSPKDMEN
+285 KSPKEMKN
-293 ADAKAPSGVEDI
+293 ADGNAPSGVEDI

-312 TNHTNAV
+312 TNHPNAV
-319 KAATWNADNSTW
+319 KAATWNETEKTW
-331 GFNDNGTENTTY
+331 GFNENGTVNTTY
-343 TIDGNEKTDEW
+343 NVNNESKMDKWEE
-354 AKVKAESETTEKLVT
+354 VKAESETTEHLVT
-369 LDGYGK
+369 LDGYAK

-385 DQYGN
+385 DQYGK
-390 AYNPPATSAAP
+390 AFDPTQTSSATP

-432 SPLYLVDETG
+432 SPLFLVDETG

-461 ADASYTINKLAA
+461 TDASYSIDKLAA
-473 CRYGFDVKAGKT
+473 CRYGFEVQAGKT
-485 YVLFQNNA
+485 YVLFQNKEM
-493 TLGFYGFTF
+493 LGFYGFTF
-502 GASSTEATNVSISQT
+502 GASSTAETTVSISQT
-517 NGYTYEAKNNAT
+517 DGYTYEAKNNAT
-529 VTLTKPLTANVWNT
+529 VTLTKPLKANVWNA

-566 EFKKVEESGNKEVAL
+566 EFKKVDESGKKAVAS

-597 IKPSKVSDNYT
+597 IKPSEVKDTYT
-608 ITGVTIDAK
+608 ITGVTIDAEK
-617 EALTVTDSN
+617 ALTIVDSN

-643 SHFLGSNNGKLYYI
+643 SHFLGSADGKLYYI
-657 TAAKDISGLK
+657 TKAKNISGLK
-667 AFLKPAENNS
+667 AFFQPVENNPA

-696 TGIEAIKDYTDQDAA
+696 TGIEAIKDYMDQDAA

-726 MGTNP
+726 VGTNP

>member
-1 MKKLLISRILA
+1 MKRLLTSRILA

-28 STSSI
+28 SISSYI
-33 DAGTET
+33 AGTET
-39 FKITSNTR
+39 FEITSNTS
-47 INSQKTEYQYYASAN
+47 IPKQSTEYQYYASAN

-72 WKNDEIY
+72 WKNEEIF

-95 DGNPKKQTKAG
+95 DKDQNKQTDAG

-111 QTNDNKSAC
+111 KTTGNSAC

-137 GKITLAFNVKY
+137 GKIKLAFNVKY
-148 KIDPAKPDEKN
+148 KLNPAKPDETNRKY
-159 QKDLYVAKATNETV
+159 LYVEKATNEPV
-173 TVVEKNNKKNNYYT
+173 TVVYKKNEYT
-187 TRRGITPSSIKVT
+187 TRRGITPSSINVT
-200 TTENTETTE
+200 ATTETTIE
-209 TKIDP
+209 P
-214 QESDDNKYFKIRA
+214 QESGENKYFKIIG
-227 VGGDHPMVIK
+227 VGGDHPMVIE

-257 LGGFTFNVD
+257 LGGFTFDVD
-266 DSQRFTPWTPVVHR
+266 DSQLFTPWKPVVHR

-293 ADAKAPSGVEDI
+293 ADRNAPSGVEDI

-312 TNHTNAV
+312 TNHPNAV
-319 KAATWNADNSTW
+319 KAATWDEANKTW
-331 GFNDNGTENTTY
+331 GFNDNGTKNTKY
-343 TIDGNEKTDEW
+343 TINDNEKTDKWED
-354 AKVKAESETTEKLVT
+354 VKAESATTEQLFT
-369 LDGYGK
+369 LDGYAK
-375 FTAGC
+375 FTPGC

-385 DQYGN
+385 DQYG
-390 AYNPPATSAAP
+390 YNYTPTTSAVP

-432 SPLYLVDETG
+432 SPLFLVDETG

-461 ADASYTINKLAA
+461 PDASYSIDKLAA
-473 CRYGFDVKAGKT
+473 CRYGFEVQAGKT

-493 TLGFYGFTF
+493 MLGFYGFTF
-502 GASSTEATNVSISQT
+502 GASSTEISDVTISQT
-517 NGYTYEAKNNAT
+517 DGYTYEAKNNAT
-529 VTLTKPLTANVWNT
+529 VKLTKPLTVNVWNA

-551 EQQVRN
+551 EQQVRS

-566 EFKKVEESGNKEVAL
+566 EFKKVDESGKKAVAS

-597 IKPSKVSDNYT
+597 IKPSQVNENDTYT
-608 ITGVTIDAK
+608 IKGVTIDAEK
-617 EALTVTDSN
+617 ALTIADSN

-634 YATTSMPVN
+634 YAPTTMPAN
-643 SHFLGSNNGKLYYI
+643 SHFLGSNDGKLYYI
-657 TAAKDISGLK
+657 TANKEISGLK
-667 AFLKPAENNS
+667 AFFQPVSTSN
-677 GAKLS
+677 AKLS

-689 NDQDNNT
+689 NDFDNNT
-696 TGIEAIKDYTDQDAA
+696 TGIEAIKDYMDQDTA

>member
-1 MKKLLISRILA
+1 MKRLLTTSRILA

-28 STSSI
+28 STSSY

-39 FKITSNTR
+39 FEITSNTK
-47 INSQKTEYQYYASAN
+47 INSQSTEYQYYASAN
-62 ISLFIGADEV
+62 ISLFIGAKEV
-72 WKNDEIY
+72 WKEPKKIGD
-79 SGKYY
+79 SYY
-84 LSSGGNMGIKQ
+84 LSSKGNPGIKPN
-95 DGNPKKQTKAG
+95 DGAGKQIDAE
-106 YYKAE
+106 YKGS
-111 QTNDNKSAC
+111 QNC

-137 GKITLAFNVKY
+137 GKIILAFNVNYANPGNKY
-148 KIDPAKPDEKN
+148 
-159 QKDLYVAKATNETV
+159 LYVEKATNKTV
-173 TVVEKNNKKNNYYT
+173 TIVDNNKNYT
-187 TRRGITPSSIKVT
+187 TTKGITTANTKATST
-200 TTENTETTE
+200 TKGITIT
-209 TKIDP
+209 DL
-214 QESDDNKYFKIRA
+214 QSGDNRYF
-227 VGGDHPMVIK
+227 MVNAPAGNNSLIIEIV
-237 FDAEA
+237 AEA
-242 GDEYCIWMSSAEEFA
+242 GEEYYIWMPSAENFA
-257 LGGFTFNVD
+257 LGGFTFDVD
-266 DSQRFTPWTPVVHR
+266 KSQLFTPWKPVVHR
-280 QIEFG
+280 QIEYG
-285 KSPKDMEN
+285 KSPEDMKD
-293 ADAKAPSGVEDI
+293 ADANAPSGVEDI

-312 TNHTNAV
+312 TNHTYAV
-319 KAATWNADNSTW
+319 KAATWNDTEKTW
-331 GFNDNGTENTTY
+331 GFNENGTANTTY
-343 TIDGNEKTDEW
+343 TINSKQKIDKWED
-354 AKVKAESETTEKLVT
+354 VKAESETTEHLVT
-369 LDGYGK
+369 LDGYAK

-390 AYNPPATSAAP
+390 AYTPATSAAP

-432 SPLYLVDETG
+432 NPLFLVDETG

-461 ADASYTINKLAA
+461 TDASYSIDKLAA
-473 CRYGFDVKAGKT
+473 CRYGFEVQAGKT
-485 YVLFQNNA
+485 YVLFQNKEM
-493 TLGFYGFTF
+493 LGFYGFTF
-502 GASSTEATNVSISQT
+502 GASSTEETNVSISQT
-517 NGYTYEAKNNAT
+517 DGYTFEAKNNTT
-529 VTLTKPLTANVWNT
+529 VTLTKPLKANVWNA

-557 AFGENARIA
+557 AFGEDARIA
-566 EFKKVEESGNKEVAL
+566 EFKKVDESGKKTVAS

-597 IKPSKVSDNYT
+597 IKPSRVNENDTYT
-608 ITGVTIDAK
+608 IKGVTIDA
-617 EALTVTDSN
+617 EQAQTIADSN

-634 YATTSMPVN
+634 YAPTTMPAN
-643 SHFLGSNNGKLYYI
+643 SHFLGSNDGKLYYI
-657 TAAKDISGLK
+657 TADKEISGLK
-667 AFLKPAENNS
+667 AFFKPVSTSN
-677 GAKLS
+677 AKLS

-689 NDQDNNT
+689 NDFDNNT
-696 TGIEAIKDYTDQDAA
+696 TGIEAIKDYMDQDTA

-738 YVKNG
+738 YVKDG

>member
-1 MKKLLISRILA
+1 MKRLLTSRILA

-28 STSSI
+28 SISSYT
-33 DAGTET
+33 AGTET
-39 FKITSNTR
+39 FKITSNTS
-47 INSQKTEYQYYASAN
+47 IKKQNTEYQYYASAN

-72 WKNDEIY
+72 WKNEEIF

-84 LSSGGNMGIKQ
+84 LSSGGNMGIRQ
-95 DGNPKKQTKAG
+95 DEDPTKQTDAG

-111 QTNDNKSAC
+111 RTTGSSAC

-137 GKITLAFNVKY
+137 GKIKLAFNVKY
-148 KIDPAKPDEKN
+148 RDNATDPTKLN
-159 QKDLYVAKATNETV
+159 QKDLYVEKATNETV
-173 TVVEKNNKKNNYYT
+173 TVVDKNKKNNYT

-200 TTENTETTE
+200 TTENTETTG

-214 QESDDNKYFKIRA
+214 QESDNNKYFKIRA
-227 VGGDHPMVIK
+227 VGGDHPMVIE

-257 LGGFTFNVD
+257 LGGFTFDVD
-266 DSQRFTPWTPVVHR
+266 ESQLFTPWKPVVHR

-285 KSPKDMEN
+285 KSPKETEN
-293 ADAKAPSGVEDI
+293 TDRNAPSGVEDI

-312 TNHTNAV
+312 TNHPNAV
-319 KAATWNADNSTW
+319 KAATWNETEKTW
-331 GFNDNGTENTTY
+331 GFNENGTVNTTY
-343 TIDGNEKTDEW
+343 NVNNESKMDKWEE
-354 AKVKAESETTEKLVT
+354 VKAESETTDNLVT
-369 LDGYGK
+369 LDGYTK
-375 FTAGC
+375 FTPGC

-385 DQYGN
+385 DQYGK
-390 AYNPPATSAAP
+390 AFNPTQTSSATP

-432 SPLYLVDETG
+432 NPLFLVDETG

-461 ADASYTINKLAA
+461 TDASYSIDKLAA
-473 CRYGFDVKAGKT
+473 CRYGFEVQAGKT
-485 YVLFQNNA
+485 YVLFQNNEK
-493 TLGFYGFTF
+493 LGFYGFTF
-502 GASSTEATNVSISQT
+502 GASSTEVTNVSISQT
-517 NGYTYEAKNNAT
+517 DDYTYEAKNNTT
-529 VTLTKPLTANVWNT
+529 VTLTKPLKANVWNA

-557 AFGENARIA
+557 AFGKEARIA
-566 EFKKVEESGNKEVAL
+566 EFKKVDESGKKAVAS

-597 IKPSKVSDNYT
+597 IKPSQVNENDTYT
-608 ITGVTIDAK
+608 IKGVTIDAEK
-617 EALTVTDSN
+617 ALTIADSN
-626 KKFDFVGT
+626 NLFNFVGT
-634 YATTSMPVN
+634 YARTTMPVN
-643 SHFLGSNNGKLYYI
+643 SHFLGSNDGKLYYI
-657 TAAKDISGLK
+657 TADKDISGLK
-667 AFLKPAENNS
+667 AFFKPVSTSN
-677 GAKLS
+677 AKLS

-689 NDQDNNT
+689 NDFDNNT
-696 TGIEAIKDYTDQDAA
+696 TGIEAIKDYMDQDAA

>member
-1 MKKLLISRILA
+1 MKRLLTSRILA

-28 STSSI
+28 SISSYT
-33 DAGTET
+33 AGTET
-39 FKITSNTR
+39 FEITSNTS
-47 INSQKTEYQYYASAN
+47 ISKQSTEYQYYASAN

-72 WKNDEIY
+72 WENPKLIG
-79 SGKYY
+79 SKYY
-84 LSSGGNMGIKQ
+84 LSSRGNPGIQQ
-95 DGNPKKQTKAG
+95 DGSSNNNQQIDAGFDKTK
-106 YYKAE
+106 
-111 QTNDNKSAC
+111 SC

-137 GKITLAFNVKY
+137 GKIKLAFNVNYANPGNKY
-148 KIDPAKPDEKN
+148 LYIEKP
-159 QKDLYVAKATNETV
+159 T
-173 TVVEKNNKKNNYYT
+173 KNNVTLTNKGNNYT
-187 TRRGITPSSIKVT
+187 
-200 TTENTETTE
+200 
-209 TKIDP
+209 TKIGISSEKTQVTSTGTTITEP
-214 QESDDNKYFKIRA
+214 QSGDNRYFKINA
-227 VGGDHPMVIK
+227 SVGDHPMVIEI
-237 FDAEA
+237 DAEA
-242 GDEYCIWMSSAEEFA
+242 GEEYYIWMYKAENFA
-257 LGGFTFNVD
+257 LGGFTFDVD
-266 DSQRFTPWTPVVHR
+266 DSQLFTPWKPVVHR

-293 ADAKAPSGVEDI
+293 ADRNAPSGVENI

-312 TNHTNAV
+312 TNHPNAV
-319 KAATWNADNSTW
+319 NAATWDEANKTW
-331 GFNDNGTENTTY
+331 GFNENGTDNTTY
-343 TIDGNEKTDEW
+343 TINNESKRDKWEDVTSESKTTD
-354 AKVKAESETTEKLVT
+354 KLVT
-369 LDGYGK
+369 LDGYTK
-375 FTAGC
+375 FTPGC
-380 GQVPT
+380 EQVPT
-385 DQYGN
+385 DQYGK
-390 AYNPPATSAAP
+390 AFDPTQTSSATP

-449 YKAGNDATFTEG
+449 YKAGNDANIEPG
-461 ADASYTINKLAA
+461 PNASYIIDKLAA
-473 CRYGFDVKAGKT
+473 CRYGFQVQAGKT
-485 YVLFQNNA
+485 YVLFQNNEK
-493 TLGFYGFTF
+493 LGFYGFTF
-502 GASSTEATNVSISQT
+502 GASSTAETKVSISQT
-517 NGYTYEAKNNAT
+517 DGYTYEAKNNAE
-529 VTLTKPLTANVWNT
+529 VTLTKPLQANVWNA

-566 EFKKVEESGNKEVAL
+566 EFKKVEENGKKAVAS

-597 IKPSKVSDNYT
+597 IKPSRVNENDTYT
-608 ITGVTIDAK
+608 IKGVTIDA
-617 EALTVTDSN
+617 ENALTIADSN

-634 YATTSMPVN
+634 YAPTTMPVN
-643 SHFLGSNNGKLYYI
+643 SHFLGSNDGKLYYI
-657 TAAKDISGLK
+657 TADKKISGLK
-667 AFLKPAENNS
+667 AFFKPVSTSN
-677 GAKLS
+677 AKLS

-689 NDQDNNT
+689 NDFDNNT
-696 TGIEAIKDYTDQDAA
+696 TGIEAIKDYMDQDAA

>member
-1 MKKLLISRILA
+1 MKRLLTSRILT

-28 STSSI
+28 SISSYI
-33 DAGTET
+33 AGTET
-39 FKITSNTR
+39 FEITSNTS
-47 INSQKTEYQYYASAN
+47 IPKQSTEYQYYASAN

-72 WKNDEIY
+72 WKNEEIF

-95 DGNPKKQTKAG
+95 DKDQNKQTDAG

-111 QTNDNKSAC
+111 KTTGNSAC

-137 GKITLAFNVKY
+137 GKIKLAFNVKY
-148 KIDPAKPDEKN
+148 KLNPAKPDEINRKY
-159 QKDLYVAKATNETV
+159 LYVEKATNEPV
-173 TVVEKNNKKNNYYT
+173 TVVYKKNEYT
-187 TRRGITPSSIKVT
+187 TRRGITPSSINVT
-200 TTENTETTE
+200 ATTETTIE
-209 TKIDP
+209 P
-214 QESDDNKYFKIRA
+214 QESGENKYFKIIG
-227 VGGDHPMVIK
+227 VGGDHPMVIE

-257 LGGFTFNVD
+257 LGGFTFDVD
-266 DSQRFTPWTPVVHR
+266 DSQLFTPWKPVVHR

-293 ADAKAPSGVEDI
+293 ADRNAPSGVEDI

-312 TNHTNAV
+312 TNHPNAV
-319 KAATWNADNSTW
+319 KAATWDEANKTW
-331 GFNDNGTENTTY
+331 GFNDNGTKNTKY
-343 TIDGNEKTDEW
+343 TINDNEKTDKWED
-354 AKVKAESETTEKLVT
+354 VKAESATTEQLFT
-369 LDGYGK
+369 LDGYAK
-375 FTAGC
+375 FTPGC

-385 DQYGN
+385 DQYG
-390 AYNPPATSAAP
+390 YNYTPTTSAVP

-432 SPLYLVDETG
+432 SPLFLVDETG

-461 ADASYTINKLAA
+461 PDASYSIDKLAA
-473 CRYGFDVKAGKT
+473 CRYGFEVQAGKT

-517 NGYTYEAKNNAT
+517 NGYTYEAKNNAKVT
-529 VTLTKPLTANVWNT
+529 VTLTKPLKKDVWNA

-557 AFGENARIA
+557 AFGEDARIA
-566 EFKKVEESGNKEVAL
+566 EFKKVDESGKNAVAS

-597 IKPSKVSDNYT
+597 IKPSKVSNTYT
-608 ITGVTIDAK
+608 IQGVTIDA
-617 EALTVTDSN
+617 ENALTIVDSN

-634 YATTSMPVN
+634 YTPTTMHAN
-643 SHFLGSNNGKLYYI
+643 SHFLGSNDGKLYYI
-657 TAAKDISGLK
+657 TADKEISGLK

-689 NDQDNNT
+689 YDLDNNT
-696 TGIEAIKDYTDQDAA
+696 TGIEAIKDYTEQDAA

>member
-1 MKKLLISRILA
+1 MKRLLTSRILT

-28 STSSI
+28 SISSYT
-33 DAGTET
+33 AGTET
-39 FKITSNTR
+39 FEITSNTS
-47 INSQKTEYQYYASAN
+47 IPKQSTEYQYYASAN

-72 WKNDEIY
+72 WEDPKQIG
-79 SGKYY
+79 GKYY
-84 LSSGGNMGIKQ
+84 LNSQ
-95 DGNPKKQTKAG
+95 GNPGIQPDGSSNVNQIDAGFDETK
-106 YYKAE
+106 
-111 QTNDNKSAC
+111 SC

-137 GKITLAFNVKY
+137 GKIKLAFNVNYANPGNKY
-148 KIDPAKPDEKN
+148 LYIEKP
-159 QKDLYVAKATNETV
+159 T
-173 TVVEKNNKKNNYYT
+173 KNNVTLTNKGNNYT
-187 TRRGITPSSIKVT
+187 
-200 TTENTETTE
+200 
-209 TKIDP
+209 TKIGISSEKTQVTSTGTTITEP
-214 QESDDNKYFKIRA
+214 QLGDNRYFKINA
-227 VGGDHPMVIK
+227 SAGDHPMVIEI
-237 FDAEA
+237 DAEA
-242 GDEYCIWMSSAEEFA
+242 GEEYYIWMYKAEKFA
-257 LGGFTFNVD
+257 LGGFTFDVD
-266 DSQRFTPWTPVVHR
+266 ESQLFTPWKPVVHR

-285 KSPKDMEN
+285 KSPKEMEIEDGN
-293 ADAKAPSGVEDI
+293 APSGVEDI
-305 TFMYGGW
+305 SFMYGGW
-312 TNHTNAV
+312 TNHPNAV
-319 KAATWNADNSTW
+319 KAATWDAINKTW
-331 GFNDNGTENTTY
+331 GFNDNGTDNTTY
-343 TIDGNEKTDEW
+343 TINNEQKIDKWED
-354 AKVKAESETTEKLVT
+354 VKAESETTEHLVT
-369 LDGYGK
+369 LDGYAK

-390 AYNPPATSAAP
+390 AYTPATSASP
-401 SVANIPCRGTYYK
+401 NVANIPCRGTYYK

-442 KPQKSID
+442 KPQKSTD

-461 ADASYTINKLAA
+461 TDASYTIDKLAA

-485 YVLFQNNA
+485 YVLFQNNE

-502 GASSTEATNVSISQT
+502 GASSTEATNVSISQN

-529 VTLTKPLTANVWNT
+529 VTLTKPLKANVWNA

-557 AFGENARIA
+557 AFGKDARIA
-566 EFKKVEESGNKEVAL
+566 EFKKVDESGMKAVAS

-597 IKPSKVSDNYT
+597 IKPSLVNDTYT
-608 ITGVTIDAK
+608 IKGVTIDA
-617 EALTVTDSN
+617 EQALTIADSN

-634 YATTSMPVN
+634 YAPTTMPAN
-643 SHFLGSNNGKLYYI
+643 SHFLGSNDGKLYYI
-657 TAAKDISGLK
+657 TTAKNISGLK
-667 AFLKPAENNS
+667 AFLKPVENNS

-689 NDQDNNT
+689 NDFDNNT
-696 TGIEAIKDYTDQDAA
+696 TGIEAIKDYTEQDAA

>member
-1 MKKLLISRILA
+1 MKRLLTSRILA

-28 STSSI
+28 SISSYT
-33 DAGTET
+33 AGTET
-39 FKITSNTR
+39 FKITSNTS
-47 INSQKTEYQYYASAN
+47 IKKQNTEYQYYASAN

-72 WKNDEIY
+72 WKNEEIF

-84 LSSGGNMGIKQ
+84 LSSGGNMGIRQ
-95 DGNPKKQTKAG
+95 DEDPTKQTDAG

-111 QTNDNKSAC
+111 RTTGSSAC

-137 GKITLAFNVKY
+137 GKIKLAFNVKY
-148 KIDPAKPDEKN
+148 RDNATDPTKLN
-159 QKDLYVAKATNETV
+159 QKDLYVEKATNETV
-173 TVVEKNNKKNNYYT
+173 TVVDKNKKNNYT

-200 TTENTETTE
+200 TTENTETTG

-214 QESDDNKYFKIRA
+214 QESDNNKYFKIRA
-227 VGGDHPMVIK
+227 VGGDHPMVIE

-257 LGGFTFNVD
+257 LGGFTFDVD
-266 DSQRFTPWTPVVHR
+266 ESQLFTPWKPVVHR

-285 KSPKDMEN
+285 KSPKETEN
-293 ADAKAPSGVEDI
+293 TDRNAPSGVEDI

-312 TNHTNAV
+312 TNHPNAV
-319 KAATWNADNSTW
+319 KAATWNETEKTW
-331 GFNDNGTENTTY
+331 GFNENGTVNTTY
-343 TIDGNEKTDEW
+343 NVNNESKMDKWEE
-354 AKVKAESETTEKLVT
+354 VKAESETTDNLVT
-369 LDGYGK
+369 LDGYTK
-375 FTAGC
+375 FTPGC

-385 DQYGN
+385 DQYGK
-390 AYNPPATSAAP
+390 AFNPTQTSSATP

-432 SPLYLVDETG
+432 NPLFLVDETG

-461 ADASYTINKLAA
+461 TDASYSIDKLAA
-473 CRYGFDVKAGKT
+473 CRYGFEVQAGKT

-493 TLGFYGFTF
+493 MLGFYGFTF
-502 GASSTEATNVSISQT
+502 GASSTEATNVSISQKD
-517 NGYTYEAKNNAT
+517 GYTYEVKNNAT
-529 VTLTKPLTANVWNT
+529 VTLTKPLQANVWNA

-557 AFGENARIA
+557 AFGKDVRIA
-566 EFKKVEESGNKEVAL
+566 EFKEVDESGKKTVAS

-597 IKPSKVSDNYT
+597 IKPSIVSDTYN
-608 ITGVTIDAK
+608 IEGVTIDA
-617 EALTVTDSN
+617 ENALTIADSN
-626 KKFDFVGT
+626 KKFNFVGT
-634 YATTSMPVN
+634 YAPTTMPVN
-643 SHFLGSNNGKLYYI
+643 SHFLGSNDGKLYYI
-657 TAAKDISGLK
+657 TADKDISGLK
-667 AFLKPAENNS
+667 AFFKPVSTSN
-677 GAKLS
+677 AKLS

-689 NDQDNNT
+689 NDFDNNT
-696 TGIEAIKDYTDQDAA
+696 TGIEAIKDYMDQDAA

>member
-1 MKKLLISRILA
+1 MKKLLTSRILA

-17 TIWGSKTYAQG
+17 TILGSKTYAQG
-28 STSSI
+28 STSSY

-39 FKITSNTR
+39 FEITSNTK
-47 INSQKTEYQYYASAN
+47 INSQSTEYQYYASAN

-72 WKNDEIY
+72 WKNEEIF

-95 DGNPKKQTKAG
+95 DKDQNKQTDAG

-111 QTNDNKSAC
+111 KTTGNSAC

-137 GKITLAFNVKY
+137 GKIKLAFNVNYAKETGKY
-148 KIDPAKPDEKN
+148 
-159 QKDLYVAKATNETV
+159 LYVEKATNEPV
-173 TVVEKNNKKNNYYT
+173 TVVYKNNNYT
-187 TRRGITPSSIKVT
+187 TRRGKTPSSINVT
-200 TTENTETTE
+200 ATTTE
-209 TKIDP
+209 TKIEP
-214 QESDDNKYFKIRA
+214 QESGDNKYFKISG
-227 VGGDHPMVIK
+227 VGGNHPMEIV

-266 DSQRFTPWTPVVHR
+266 KTQLFTPWKPVVHR
-280 QIEFG
+280 QIEYG
-285 KSPKDMEN
+285 KSPEDMKD
-293 ADAKAPSGVEDI
+293 ADANAPSGVEDI

-312 TNHTNAV
+312 TNHPNAV
-319 KAATWNADNSTW
+319 KAATWDANNKTW
-331 GFNDNGTENTTY
+331 GFNDNGTDKTTY
-343 TIDGNEKTDEW
+343 TINNEKKIDKWEE
-354 AKVKAESETTEKLVT
+354 VKAESETTEHLVT
-369 LDGYGK
+369 LDSYAK

-390 AYNPPATSAAP
+390 AYTPATSAAP
-401 SVANIPCRGTYYK
+401 NVANIPCRGTYYK

-449 YKAGNDATFTEG
+449 YKAGNDAKITEG
-461 ADASYTINKLAA
+461 TDASSYNIDKLAA
-473 CRYGFDVKAGKT
+473 CRYGFEVQAGKT
-485 YVLFQNNA
+485 YVLFQNNEM
-493 TLGFYGFTF
+493 LGFYGFTF
-502 GASSTEATNVSISQT
+502 GASSTEATKVSISQAD
-517 NGYTYEAKNNAT
+517 GYTYEAKNNAT
-529 VTLTKPLTANVWNT
+529 VTLTKPLKANVWNA

-557 AFGENARIA
+557 AFGEDARIA
-566 EFKKVEESGNKEVAL
+566 EFKKVDESGKKAVAS

-597 IKPSKVSDNYT
+597 IKPSQVSDTYT
-608 ITGVTIDAK
+608 ISGVTIDAGK
-617 EALTVTDSN
+617 ALTIVDSN

-634 YATTSMPVN
+634 YAPTTMPVN
-643 SHFLGSNNGKLYYI
+643 SHFLGSNDGKLYYI
-657 TAAKDISGLK
+657 TANKEISGLK
-667 AFLKPAENNS
+667 AFLKPADNNS

-682 IAFDSTD
+682 IAFDSTV

-696 TGIEAIKDYTDQDAA
+696 TGIEAIKDYTEQDAA

>member
-1 MKKLLISRILA
+1 MKKLLTSRILA

-17 TIWGSKTYAQG
+17 TILGSKTYAQG
-28 STSSI
+28 STSSYS
-33 DAGTET
+33 AGTET
-39 FKITSNTR
+39 FEITSNTR
-47 INSQKTEYQYYASAN
+47 IPGQSTEYQYYASAN

-72 WKNDEIY
+72 WKNDEI

-84 LSSGGNMGIKQ
+84 LSSGGNMGIRQ
-95 DGNPKKQTKAG
+95 DENPKKQTDAG
-106 YYKAE
+106 FYDAVDTK
-111 QTNDNKSAC
+111 DKSAC

-137 GKITLAFNVKY
+137 GKIKLAFNVKY
-148 KIDPAKPDEKN
+148 KFDPTKPDEIN
-159 QKDLYVAKATNETV
+159 QKYLYVEKATNETV
-173 TVVEKNNKKNNYYT
+173 TVIKKGKNYT
-187 TRRGITPSSIKVT
+187 TRRGITPSSINVT
-200 TTENTETTE
+200 ATTTE
-209 TKIDP
+209 TKIEP
-214 QESDDNKYFKIRA
+214 LESDDNKYFKIRA
-227 VGGDHPMVIK
+227 VGGDHPMEIE

-257 LGGFTFNVD
+257 LGGFTFKVD

-280 QIEFG
+280 QIESG
-285 KSPKDMEN
+285 KSPKEMEN
-293 ADAKAPSGVEDI
+293 ADGNAPSGVEDI

-319 KAATWNADNSTW
+319 KAATWNDTEKTW
-331 GFNDNGTENTTY
+331 GFNENGTANTTY
-343 TIDGNEKTDEW
+343 NVKNESKMDKWEDVTS
-354 AKVKAESETTEKLVT
+354 ESETTT
-369 LDGYGK
+369 LDGYTK
-375 FTAGC
+375 FTPGC
-380 GQVPT
+380 GQFPT
-385 DQYGN
+385 DQYGK
-390 AYNPPATSAAP
+390 AFDPTQTSSAVP

-425 YVRQAAN
+425 YVRQAAG

-449 YKAGNDATFTEG
+449 YKAGNDAKFTKG
-461 ADASYTINKLAA
+461 SDASYTIDKLAA

-485 YVLFQNNA
+485 YVLFQNNE

-667 AFLKPAENNS
+667 AFLKPVENNS

-682 IAFDSTD
+682 IAFDSTV

>member
-1 MKKLLISRILA
+1 MKRLFTSRILA

-17 TIWGSKTYAQG
+17 TILGSKTYAQG
-28 STSSI
+28 SIRSYT
-33 DAGTET
+33 AGTET
-39 FKITSNTR
+39 FEITSNTS
-47 INSQKTEYQYYASAN
+47 IPKQSTEYQYYASAN
-62 ISLFIGADEV
+62 ISLFIGADET
-72 WKNDEIY
+72 WKNDEIN
-79 SGKYY
+79 SKYY
-84 LSSGGNMGIKQ
+84 LSSGGNMGIRQ
-95 DGNPKKQTKAG
+95 NINPKKQTDAG
-106 YYKAE
+106 YYGAE
-111 QTNDNKSAC
+111 DTKENLAC

-137 GKITLAFNVKY
+137 GKIKLAFNVKY
-148 KIDPAKPDEKN
+148 KFNPAKPDEINTKY
-159 QKDLYVAKATNETV
+159 LYVEKATNEQV
-173 TVVEKNNKKNNYYT
+173 TVIYKNNEYT
-187 TRRGITPSSIKVT
+187 TRRGKTPSSIKVT
-200 TTENTETTE
+200 PTTTE

-214 QESDDNKYFKIRA
+214 QESGDNKYFRIRG
-227 VGGDHPMVIK
+227 VGGDHPMDIE

-257 LGGFTFNVD
+257 LGGFTFDVD
-266 DSQRFTPWTPVVHR
+266 ESQLFTPWKPVVHR

-285 KSPKDMEN
+285 KSPKEMEIEDGN
-293 ADAKAPSGVEDI
+293 APSGVEDI
-305 TFMYGGW
+305 SFMYGGW
-312 TNHTNAV
+312 TNHPNAV
-319 KAATWNADNSTW
+319 KAATWDAINKTW
-331 GFNDNGTENTTY
+331 GFNDNGTDKTTY
-343 TIDGNEKTDEW
+343 TINNEQKIDKWED
-354 AKVKAESETTEKLVT
+354 VKAESETTKHLVT
-369 LDGYGK
+369 LDGYAK

-390 AYNPPATSAAP
+390 AYTPATSAAP
-401 SVANIPCRGTYYK
+401 NVANIPCRGTYYK

-425 YVRQAAN
+425 YVRQAAD

-449 YKAGNDATFTEG
+449 YKAGNDATFKEG
-461 ADASYTINKLAA
+461 TDASYTINKLAA

-485 YVLFQNNA
+485 YVLFQNNE

-502 GASSTEATNVSISQT
+502 GASSTEATNVSISQN

-529 VTLTKPLTANVWNT
+529 VTLTKPLKANVWNA

-557 AFGENARIA
+557 AFGEDARIA
-566 EFKKVEESGNKEVAL
+566 EFKKVEESGKKDVAL

-597 IKPSKVSDNYT
+597 IKPSQVNDTYT
-608 ITGVTIDAK
+608 IKGVTIDA
-617 EALTVTDSN
+617 EQALTIADSN

-634 YATTSMPVN
+634 YAPTIMPAN
-643 SHFLGSNNGKLYYI
+643 SHFLGSNDGKLYYI
-657 TAAKDISGLK
+657 TTAKNISGLK
-667 AFLKPAENNS
+667 AFLKPVENNS

-682 IAFDSTD
+682 IAFDSTV

-696 TGIEAIKDYTDQDAA
+696 TGIEAIKDYTDKEAA

-726 MGTNP
+726 VGTNP

>member
-1 MKKLLISRILA
+1 MKKLLTSRILA

-17 TIWGSKTYAQG
+17 TIWGSKTYAHG
-28 STSSI
+28 SISSYT
-33 DAGTET
+33 AGTET
-39 FKITSNTR
+39 FEITSNTS
-47 INSQKTEYQYYASAN
+47 IPKQSTEYQYYASAN

-72 WKNDEIY
+72 WKNEEIF

-95 DGNPKKQTKAG
+95 DGNPKRQTDAG
-106 YYKAE
+106 YYEAE
-111 QTNDNKSAC
+111 KTTGSSAC

-137 GKITLAFNVKY
+137 GKIKLAFNVKY
-148 KIDPAKPDEKN
+148 KFNPEKPDEINRKY
-159 QKDLYVAKATNETV
+159 LYVEKATNETV
-173 TVVEKNNKKNNYYT
+173 TVVDKNKKNNYT
-187 TRRGITPSSIKVT
+187 TRRGITPSSINVKAT
-200 TTENTETTE
+200 TTETTIE
-209 TKIDP
+209 P
-214 QESDDNKYFKIRA
+214 QESGDNKYFKISG
-227 VGGDHPMVIK
+227 VGGDHPMEIE

-257 LGGFTFNVD
+257 LGGFTFDVD
-266 DSQRFTPWTPVVHR
+266 ESQLFTPWKPVVHR

-285 KSPKDMEN
+285 KSPEDMKD
-293 ADAKAPSGVEDI
+293 ADANAPSGVEDI

-312 TNHTNAV
+312 TNHPNAV
-319 KAATWNADNSTW
+319 NAATWDAINKTW
-331 GFNDNGTENTTY
+331 GFNDNGTDNTTY
-343 TIDGNEKTDEW
+343 TINNEKKIDKWEE
-354 AKVKAESETTEKLVT
+354 VKAESETTEKLVT
-369 LDGYGK
+369 LDGYAK

-390 AYNPPATSAAP
+390 TYTPTTSAVP

-420 GTLNV
+420 GTLNI
-425 YVRQAAN
+425 YVRQAAD

-449 YKAGNDATFTEG
+449 YKAGNDAKFTEG
-461 ADASYTINKLAA
+461 TDASYTINKLAA

-485 YVLFQNNA
+485 YVLFQNNK

-502 GASSTEATNVSISQT
+502 GASSTEISDVTISQAE
-517 NGYTYEAKNNAT
+517 GYTYEAKNNAT
-529 VTLTKPLTANVWNT
+529 VTLTKPLKAGVWNA

-557 AFGENARIA
+557 AFGEKVRIA
-566 EFKKVEESGNKEVAL
+566 EFKKTDESNKKAVAS

-597 IKPSKVSDNYT
+597 IKLSQVNENDTYT
-608 ITGVTIDAK
+608 IKGVTIDAEK
-617 EALTVTDSN
+617 ALTIADSN
-626 KKFDFVGT
+626 NLFDFVGT
-634 YATTSMPVN
+634 YASTAMPAN
-643 SHFLGSNNGKLYYI
+643 SHFLGSNDGKLYYI
-657 TAAKDISGLK
+657 TADKKISGLK
-667 AFLKPAENNS
+667 AFFKPVSTNN
-677 GAKLS
+677 AKLS
-682 IAFDSTD
+682 IAFNSTD
-689 NDQDNNT
+689 NDFDNNT
-696 TGIEAIKDYTDQDAA
+696 TGIEAIKDYMDQDAA
-711 NSSANKGIYNINGQF
+711 NSSVNKGIYNINGQF

>member
-1 MKKLLISRILA
+1 MKRLLTSRILA

-28 STSSI
+28 SISSYI
-33 DAGTET
+33 AGTET
-39 FKITSNTR
+39 FEITSNTS
-47 INSQKTEYQYYASAN
+47 IPKQSTEYQYYASAN

-72 WKNDEIY
+72 WKNEEIF

-95 DGNPKKQTKAG
+95 DKDQNKQTDAG

-111 QTNDNKSAC
+111 KTTGNSAC

-137 GKITLAFNVKY
+137 GKIKLAFNVKY
-148 KIDPAKPDEKN
+148 KLNPAKPDEINRKY
-159 QKDLYVAKATNETV
+159 LYVEKATNEPV
-173 TVVEKNNKKNNYYT
+173 TVVYKKNEYT
-187 TRRGITPSSIKVT
+187 TRRGITPSSINVT
-200 TTENTETTE
+200 ATTETTIE
-209 TKIDP
+209 P
-214 QESDDNKYFKIRA
+214 QESGENKYFKIIG
-227 VGGDHPMVIK
+227 VGGDHPMVIE

-257 LGGFTFNVD
+257 LGGFTFDVD
-266 DSQRFTPWTPVVHR
+266 DSQLFTPWKPVVHR

-293 ADAKAPSGVEDI
+293 ADRNAPSGVEDI

-312 TNHTNAV
+312 TNHPNAV
-319 KAATWNADNSTW
+319 KAATWDEANKTW
-331 GFNDNGTENTTY
+331 GFNDNGTKNTKY
-343 TIDGNEKTDEW
+343 TINDNEKTDKWED
-354 AKVKAESETTEKLVT
+354 VKAESATTEQLFT
-369 LDGYGK
+369 LDGYAK
-375 FTAGC
+375 FTPGC

-385 DQYGN
+385 DQYG
-390 AYNPPATSAAP
+390 YNYTPTTSAVP

-432 SPLYLVDETG
+432 SPLFLVDETG

-461 ADASYTINKLAA
+461 PDASYSIDKLAA
-473 CRYGFDVKAGKT
+473 CRYGFEVQAGKT

-493 TLGFYGFTF
+493 MLGFYGFTF
-502 GASSTEATNVSISQT
+502 GASSTEATNVSISQAD
-517 NGYTYEAKNNAT
+517 GYTYEAKNNAT
-529 VTLTKPLTANVWNT
+529 VTLTKPLKANVWNA

-551 EQQVRN
+551 EQQIRN

-566 EFKKVEESGNKEVAL
+566 EFKKVDESGKKAVAS

-597 IKPSKVSDNYT
+597 IKPSQVSETYT
-608 ITGVTIDAK
+608 IEGVTIDAE
-617 EALTVTDSN
+617 EALTVADSN

-634 YATTSMPVN
+634 YAPTTMPVN
-643 SHFLGSNNGKLYYI
+643 SHFLGSNDGKLYYI

-667 AFLKPAENNS
+667 AFLKPVENNPA

-682 IAFDSTD
+682 IAFDSTV

>member
-1 MKKLLISRILA
+1 MKKLLTSRILA

-28 STSSI
+28 KS
-33 DAGTET
+33 AGTET
-39 FKITSNTR
+39 FEITSNTK
-47 INSQKTEYQYYASAN
+47 INSQETEYQYYASAN
-62 ISLFIGADEV
+62 ISLFIGAKEV
-72 WKNDEIY
+72 WKEPKLIGD
-79 SGKYY
+79 SYY
-84 LSSGGNMGIKQ
+84 LSSKGNPGIKPN
-95 DGNPKKQTKAG
+95 DNAGKQIDAG
-106 YYKAE
+106 YVDA
-111 QTNDNKSAC
+111 QNC

-137 GKITLAFNVKY
+137 GKITLDFNVIYSNETTKS
-148 KIDPAKPDEKN
+148 
-159 QKDLYVAKATNETV
+159 LYVEKATNEPV
-173 TVVEKNNKKNNYYT
+173 TVVDNYT
-187 TRRGITPSSIKVT
+187 TTKGITTSPKKTKASFT
-200 TTENTETTE
+200 TTGTPLKENRAGA
-209 TKIDP
+209 
-214 QESDDNKYFKIRA
+214 NRYFRVKA
-227 VGGDHPMVIK
+227 SAGDHPIVIEIN
-237 FDAEA
+237 AEA
-242 GDEYCIWMSSAEEFA
+242 GEEYYIWMPSAENFA
-257 LGGFTFNVD
+257 LGGFTFDVD
-266 DSQRFTPWTPVVHR
+266 KSQLFTPWKPVVHR
-280 QIEFG
+280 QIEFN
-285 KSPKDMEN
+285 KSPENMKD
-293 ADAKAPSGVEDI
+293 ADANAPSGVEDI

-312 TNHTNAV
+312 TNHPNAV
-319 KAATWNADNSTW
+319 KAATWDATKKTW

-354 AKVKAESETTEKLVT
+354 AEVKAESGTIEKLVT
-369 LDGYGK
+369 LDGYAK

-385 DQYGN
+385 DQYGK
-390 AYNPPATSAAP
+390 AFDPTQTSSAAP

-432 SPLYLVDETG
+432 NNPLFLVDETG

-449 YKAGNDATFTEG
+449 YKAGNDAKFTEG
-461 ADASYTINKLAA
+461 TDASYVIDKLAA

-485 YVLFQNNA
+485 YILFQNNE

-502 GASSTEATNVSISQT
+502 GASSTEESEVNISQ
-517 NGYTYEAKNNAT
+517 NDCYTYEAKNNAT
-529 VTLTKPLTANVWNT
+529 VNLTKPLTVNVWNA

-557 AFGENARIA
+557 AFGEDARIA
-566 EFKKVEESGNKEVAL
+566 EFKKVDESSKKDVAL

-597 IKPSKVSDNYT
+597 IKPSQVSETYT
-608 ITGVTIDAK
+608 IKGVTIDAEK
-617 EALTVTDSN
+617 ALTIDDPN
-626 KKFDFVGT
+626 NKFDFVGT
-634 YATTSMPVN
+634 YASTTMPTN
-643 SHFLGSNNGKLYYI
+643 SHFLGSNDGKLYYI
-657 TAAKDISGLK
+657 TADKEISGLK
-667 AFLKPAENNS
+667 AFLKPADNNS